1 MDIWNSR
8 VLLSARTVYTPI
20 ETEASFS
27 SDSML
32 SIHRDYCYNCILSQR
47 VPSVRSS
54 RISEVSN
61 NLSPC
66 DRVCY
71 TCDKGLRTTVVFQPA
86 WMAFASND
94 RYTRH
99 HSQLARDSSIAT
111 VSTSRALSSSHRA
124 SAPRCPT
131 NVVACLL
138 FFDEFL
144 CVCVCVRAP
153 LSNLWVRRDC
163 DFLAL
168 LDCIAPHT
176 KTISHRSRAH
186 TRTHDDTIKICS
198 T

>member
-47 VPSVRSS
+47 VPSVRTS

-71 TCDKGLRTTVVFQPA
+71 ACDKGLRTTVVFQPA

-138 FFDEFL
+138 FFDEFV
-144 CVCVCVRAP
+144 CVCVCWGPFV
-153 LSNLWVRRDC
+153 
-163 DFLAL
+163 
-168 LDCIAPHT
+168 
-176 KTISHRSRAH
+176 
-186 TRTHDDTIKICS
+186 ICGYDE
-198 T
+198 TVIF